1 MASYFG
7 NFWLKESPVTL
18 DWDAGVLMNEWARS
32 QCFDDQD
39 MLTRIN
45 CAGKR
50 MMQYATHTLFTSCEG
65 VEPTSFAKIVP
76 FLDVKFKIGDFIS
89 DLKVISFFLYSYLFF
104 PFFFC
109 DVNVLA
115 L

>member
-1 MASYFG
+1 M
-7 NFWLKESPVTL
+7 LK
-18 DWDAGVLMNEWARS
+18 M
-32 QCFDDQD
+32 DDV
-39 MLTRIN
+39 I
-45 CAGKR
+45 
-50 MMQYATHTLFTSCEG
+50 FTCCEG
-65 VEPTSFAKIVP
+65 VEPTSFAKMDAYNFP
-76 FLDVKFKIGDFIS
+76 FLNVKFKIGDFIS